1 MSETTAPPVDPG
13 EASPGPSRVV
23 VGPDPTTTKKVIE
36 LATRSGDGLE
46 VALNWSRRSGR
57 VWVDVLHVATGESM
71 TVDADP
77 ARALDVY
84 DHPFAYCLAAHR
96 GRGDGQATS

>member
-1 MSETTAPPVDPG
+1 MTDL
-13 EASPGPSRVV
+13 
-23 VGPDPTTTKKVIE
+23 TTTTNVVE
-36 LATRSGDGLE
+36 LATRSSDGLE

-71 TVDADP
+71 TIDADP

-84 DHPFAYCLAAHR
+84 YHPFAYCLADA
-96 GRGDGQATS
+96 A